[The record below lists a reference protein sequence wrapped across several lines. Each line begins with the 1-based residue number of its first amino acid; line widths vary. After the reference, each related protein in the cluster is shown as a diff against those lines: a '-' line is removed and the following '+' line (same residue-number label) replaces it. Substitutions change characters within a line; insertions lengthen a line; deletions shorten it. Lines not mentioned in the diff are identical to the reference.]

1 MKCETYYNT
10 KNVPLADR
18 ETYNNTILLLSM
30 VKSEYYYIIGFSR
43 PANVI
48 EIGFD
53 FESDIHNRITESMT
67 IDFSPEEYVILRSE
81 LRNIQIDERYDTII
95 KSDDSV
101 DKIKRHGE
109 KYYYE
114 LKIKKDKLIPASIEK
129 MNEYIL
135 FAKSE
140 IVEFLEKCYKISL
153 NGGC

>member
-53 FESDIHNRITESMT
+53 FESDIHGKITESML
-67 IDFSPEEYVILRSE
+67 IDFSPEEYVVLRSE
-81 LRNIQIDERYDTII
+81 LCNIQSNERYDTII
-95 KSDDSV
+95 NFNSEV
-101 DKIKRHGE
+101 NKIKQHDG
-109 KYYYE
+109 KYHYE
-114 LKIKKDKLIPASIEK
+114 LRIKKDKLIPASIEK

-135 FAKSE
+135 MAKSD
-140 IVEFLEKCYKISL
+140 IIEFLEKCYRISF
-153 NGGC
+153 NV

>member
-1 MKCETYYNT
+1 MRCETYYNT

-53 FESDIHNRITESMT
+53 FESNIHGKITESML
-67 IDFSPEEYVILRSE
+67 IDFSPEEYVVLRSE
-81 LRNIQIDERYDTII
+81 LCNIQSNERYDAII
-95 KSDDSV
+95 NFNSEV
-101 DKIKRHGE
+101 NKIKQRDG

-114 LKIKKDKLIPASIEK
+114 LRIKKDKLIPASIEI

-135 FAKSE
+135 MAKSD
-140 IVEFLEKCYKISL
+140 IIEFLEKCYRISF
-153 NGGC
+153 NV

>member
-1 MKCETYYNT
+1 MRCETYYNT

-53 FESDIHNRITESMT
+53 FESNIHGKITESML
-67 IDFSPEEYVILRSE
+67 IDFSPEEYVVLRSE
-81 LRNIQIDERYDTII
+81 LCNIQLNERYDAII
-95 KSDDSV
+95 NFNSEV
-101 DKIKRHGE
+101 NKIKQRDG

-114 LKIKKDKLIPASIEK
+114 LRIKKDKLIPASIEI

-135 FAKSE
+135 MAKSD
-140 IVEFLEKCYKISL
+140 IIEFLEKCYRISF
-153 NGGC
+153 NV